1 MKTGTELRRE
11 ALREVEGCV
20 CRDRQATYS
29 DAEDNFA
36 VIAEFW
42 TTHLRTRGLI
52 APRARIES
60 FDVAA
65 MSGLIKSARAAH
77 NPRHRDNWIDAAGYA
92 ICGAGIIARTEAEAV
107 AAENAVIGDVPER
120 EPAPIATLADYS
132 KLPPGVVADGL
143 RCFVGDNPDVFPA
156 APSPI
161 APGHNPDRLTEAQ
174 VGVTEGWRLL
184 APEEVRDR
192 TPVEQADAS
201 RDQAAWSGAKDGWD
215 SGYAGLMQCFTYRTK
230 QPPGYFLPKLPKP
243 QSYAEALNAAVA
255 P

>member
-11 ALREVEGCV
+11 AIQEVENCV
-20 CRDRQATYS
+20 CRDRQATHGP
-29 DAEDNFA
+29 AESNFA

-77 NPRHRDNWIDAAGYA
+77 NPRHRDNWVDLAGYA
-92 ICGAGIIARTEAEAV
+92 VCGAGIVARDAEQAV
-107 AAENAVIGDVPER
+107 AAANAVIGDEER
-120 EPAPIATLADYS
+120 QIAAAFGPNPLG
-132 KLPPGVVADGL
+132 PPN
-143 RCFVGDNPDVFPA
+143 RDVFPQDPKA
-156 APSPI
+156 VNLAVYGTQVVVASPI

-174 VGVTEGWRLL
+174 VGVAEGWRLL

-201 RDQAAWSGAKDGWD
+201 RDLAAWSGAKRCWEF
-215 SGYAGLMQCFTYRTK
+215 GYAGLMQCFTYRTK
-230 QPPGYFLPKLPKP
+230 QPPGFFVPQP
-243 QSYAEALNAAVA
+243 QSYAEALNAAVT

>member
-1 MKTGTELRRE
+1 MKTGTELRKE

-52 APRARIES
+52 ATHARIES

-77 NPRHRDNWIDAAGYA
+77 NPRHRDNWVDLAGYA
-92 ICGAGIIARTEAEAV
+92 ICGAGIIARDAEQAV
-107 AAENAVIGDVPER
+107 AAANAVIGDEER
-120 EPAPIATLADYS
+120 QIAAAFGPDPLG
-132 KLPPGVVADGL
+132 PPN
-143 RCFVGDNPDVFPA
+143 RDVFPQDPKA
-156 APSPI
+156 VNLAVYGTQAVTPSPL

-174 VGVTEGWRLL
+174 VGVAEGWRLL

-201 RDQAAWSGAKDGWD
+201 RDLAAWSGAKDGWD
-215 SGYAGLMQCFTYRTK
+215 SGYAGLLQCFTYRTK
-230 QPPGYFLPKLPKP
+230 QPPGYFLPKP

>member
-20 CRDRQATYS
+20 CRDRQATYGS
-29 DAEDNFA
+29 AEDNFA

-77 NPRHRDNWIDAAGYA
+77 NPRHRDNWVDLAGYA
-92 ICGAGIIARTEAEAV
+92 ICGAGIIARDAEQAV
-107 AAENAVIGDVPER
+107 AAANAVIGDEPKSPPEWNPNPLGR
-120 EPAPIATLADYS
+120 TQADYS
-132 KLPPGVVADGL
+132 KLPEGVNL
-143 RCFVGDNPDVFPA
+143 RCFVGPNPGVFST

-174 VGVTEGWRLL
+174 VGVADGWRLL
-184 APEEVRDR
+184 APEEVWPGRGARIDLDMWSS
-192 TPVEQADAS
+192 PQGMWLVGG
-201 RDQAAWSGAKDGWD
+201 SGA
-215 SGYAGLMQCFTYRTK
+215 SAVVTYRTK
-230 QPPGYFLPKLPKP
+230 QPPGFFLPQPPKP